1 MKVKFAV
8 LCFTTF
14 WVVGPVTAWA
24 QFEREVPQFTPTADG
39 VINAQE
45 MAGQL
50 AIPMAWPM
58 ETGALP
64 LSGSGTSED
73 NLSAVWYVSWDDANL
88 NIAAVV
94 KDDTPIYRLDS
105 QGGNSAYNAQ
115 DVIQPCFNPFNNEDH
130 FFQDGQHEDDDPGD
144 GVSAIYDIVV
154 ETSDEFGPDIYR
166 HGPKLDWDEYES
178 ITVAGTIN
186 DDESGYTLEAI
197 IPWAT
202 AMDDA
207 DPDYV
212 PSIGD
217 EHGLSFILLSFAEDG
232 GAEFATLYTD
242 FGEGVNTIGDSTTWN
257 SISLTGP
264 LFVAAPGD
272 FDGNGQ
278 LDVADIDLLHG
289 SILAGTN
296 DVAFDLNEDQ
306 LVNADDYG
314 VWVTDLKNT
323 WIGDSNL
330 DGKFDSS
337 DFVTVFT
344 AGEFEDTQVGNST
357 WGTGDWNA
365 DGEFNSSDFVAAFVA
380 GGFELGER
388 NAVAAVPEPSSALLL
403 LTSLLGMLALRRK
416 NA

>member
-1 MKVKFAV
+1 MRKCWVFYHTILKF
-8 LCFTTF
+8 
-14 WVVGPVTAWA
+14 P
-24 QFEREVPQFTPTADG
+24 
-39 VINAQE
+39 
-45 MAGQL
+45 
-50 AIPMAWPM
+50 
-58 ETGALP
+58 
-64 LSGSGTSED
+64 
-73 NLSAVWYVSWDDANL
+73 
-88 NIAAVV
+88 
-94 KDDTPIYRLDS
+94 
-105 QGGNSAYNAQ
+105 
-115 DVIQPCFNPFNNEDH
+115 
-130 FFQDGQHEDDDPGD
+130 
-144 GVSAIYDIVV
+144 
-154 ETSDEFGPDIYR
+154 EFGPDIYR

-217 EHGLSFILLSFAEDG
+217 EHGLSFILLSFGQEG
-232 GAEFATLYTD
+232 GAANATLYTD